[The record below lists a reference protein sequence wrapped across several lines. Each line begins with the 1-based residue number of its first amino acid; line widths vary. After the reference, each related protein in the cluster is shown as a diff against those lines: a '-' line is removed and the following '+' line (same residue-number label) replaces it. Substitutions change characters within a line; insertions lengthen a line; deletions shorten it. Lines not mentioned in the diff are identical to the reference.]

1 MRVGMSVHVYTGPH
15 AARRS
20 RSTTFA
26 ALPGILAVATIVSQ
40 ILWPLASGHGRAV
53 LTIITVVLFASTC
66 AVHALVH
73 HGLAWTS
80 AWLVASLGFGWA
92 VEALGTHTGY
102 PFGTYAYSDQLG
114 WRLNLVPIV
123 IPLAWAMMSY
133 PALAVA
139 RRLTHGRW
147 TTPLI
152 AALAFASWDL
162 FLDPQ
167 MVGEGYWTWT
177 TTSPYLPGIPGIPVV
192 NYLGWL
198 LAACILMLVLD
209 RLPRSR
215 PGTDV
220 VPGIL
225 YVWTWLGGVIANAV
239 WLDHRGSAAWGGV
252 VMGAIAVPYAW
263 VAWTGRP

>member
-1 MRVGMSVHVYTGPH
+1 MSVRVYTGPH
-15 AARRS
+15 AS
-20 RSTTFA
+20 RHGHSTTFTS
-26 ALPGILAVATIVSQ
+26 LPAILLTATIAAQ
-40 ILWPLASGHGRAV
+40 ILWPLTSGHARAV
-53 LTIITVVLFASTC
+53 LTIITVLLFVSTC
-66 AVHALVH
+66 VVHALIY
-73 HGLAWTS
+73 HGVTWTLAWFV
-80 AWLVASLGFGWA
+80 VAVGFGWA
-92 VEALGTHTGY
+92 VEAVGTHTGY
-102 PFGTYAYSDQLG
+102 PFGRYNYSDALG
-114 WRLNLVPIV
+114 TRLNLVPLI

-147 TTPLI
+147 TTPLL

-177 TTSPYLPGIPGIPVV
+177 TPSPYLPGIPGIPLQNFVA
-192 NYLGWL
+192 WL
-198 LAACILMLVLD
+198 LAAYVLMLVLD

-225 YVWTWLGGVIANAV
+225 YVWTWFGGVLAHAI
-239 WLDHRGSAAWGGV
+239 WLDHRGAAVWGGV
-252 VMGAIAVPYAW
+252 IMGAVAVPYAW
-263 VAWTGRP
+263 IAWTARP

>member
-1 MRVGMSVHVYTGPH
+1 V
-15 AARRS
+15 
-20 RSTTFA
+20 FA
-26 ALPGILAVATIVSQ
+26 ALPGILLVATIASQ
-40 ILWPLASGHGRAV
+40 ILWPLTSGHNRAV
-53 LTIITVVLFASTC
+53 LTIVTVVLFASTC
-66 AVHALVH
+66 FAHALVH
-73 HGLAWTS
+73 HGLAWT
-80 AWLVASLGFGWA
+80 AVWLVVSVVFGWT
-92 VEALGTHTGY
+92 VEAVGTHTGW
-102 PFGTYAYSDQLG
+102 PFGSYTYSDALG
-114 WRLNLVPIV
+114 VRLNLVPII

-139 RRLTHGRW
+139 RRLTHGVW
-147 TTPLI
+147 TTPLL

-167 MVGEGYWTWT
+167 MVDEGYWTWI
-177 TTSPYLPGIPGIPVV
+177 TTSPYLIGIPGIPVQ

-198 LAACILMLVLD
+198 LAAAVLMLILD

-225 YVWTWLGGVIANAV
+225 YVWTWIGGVLVHAV
-239 WLDHRGSAAWGGV
+239 WLDNRGAAAWGGI

-263 VAWTGRP
+263 IAWTGRP